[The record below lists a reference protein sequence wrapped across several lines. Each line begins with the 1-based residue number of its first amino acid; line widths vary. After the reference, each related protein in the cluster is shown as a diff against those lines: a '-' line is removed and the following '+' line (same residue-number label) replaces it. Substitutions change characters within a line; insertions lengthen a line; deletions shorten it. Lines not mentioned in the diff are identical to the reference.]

1 MRPFYLAVLALSL
14 WPALARAESPACA
27 PDSRVTVSQGSL
39 CGAVSTR
46 SDRVLAYKGIPYAKP
61 PIPAQGLRWRP
72 PQPPE
77 SWDGER
83 QALSF
88 GAICPQQVNNAVQG
102 AEDCLTLNVWAPRRT
117 ASQPADLPVMVFL
130 HGGGFTSGTGSLASY
145 DGTVLAEHGQAVV
158 VTLNYRLGALGFLFA
173 DQAPGGMLRQPVPGN
188 LGLMDQ
194 LAALQW
200 VKANAAAFGGSPD
213 KVTVFGESAGAMSA
227 GLHLFSVPQAIP
239 LFRAAIME
247 SNPLGVVYPDRQQ
260 ASRQGQLFLRH
271 LCGIKVRPADCH
283 PPPADL
289 QGYSLAQVFRASG
302 AYETERMVTES
313 DAGFPQSMPWGPLVD
328 GHLVTG
334 QPLKG
339 YGRDNVAAPKP
350 FVFGV
355 NANEGVAFAA
365 MTCAA
370 FASNDAGPNPD
381 PKEAAQCLPVGATA
395 SMMSPQWY
403 DGAIAQL
410 YGKTGAA
417 QVRAFTAGHDGKP
430 YDAQSLKG
438 TSYYNAAAQAMAA
451 VVTDD
456 NFVCANLRMAKR
468 ATQQVPGQRVH
479 AYLFSQPPLFD
490 LYAGMGTQACSPA
503 NGQVCHGDELAFV
516 FGTLAVTSAEFGG
529 TLPVPAADQAV
540 SDAMVRAWTDFARD
554 LTMGDDWP
562 AFTAGGMVKRLDAKG
577 ANTLSG
583 GELAAAAHCPQLWD
597 RLAPQ
602 K

>member
-1 MRPFYLAVLALSL
+1 MRPLCLAVLVLSL
-14 WPALARAESPACA
+14 WPFLARAEAAPCA
-27 PDSRVTVSQGSL
+27 PDSHVTVRQGDL
-39 CGAVSTR
+39 CGAVSPR
-46 SDRVLAYKGIPYAKP
+46 SDRVLVYKGVPYAKP
-61 PIPAQGLRWRP
+61 PVPAQGLRWRP

-77 SWDGER
+77 NWHGER
-83 QALSF
+83 QALAF
-88 GAICPQQVNNAVQG
+88 GAICPQQVGNALQG
-102 AEDCLTLNVWAPRRT
+102 AEDCLYLNVWAPRRT
-117 ASQPADLPVMVFL
+117 SSQPADLPVMVFL
-130 HGGGFTSGTGSLASY
+130 HGGGFTAGAGSLASY
-145 DGTVLAEHGQAVV
+145 DGSVLAEQGQAVV
-158 VTLNYRLGALGFLFA
+158 VTVNYRLGALGFLFA
-173 DQAPGGMLRQPVPGN
+173 DHAPGGALPQPVPGN

-194 LAALQW
+194 LAALEW
-200 VKANAAAFGGSPD
+200 VKANATAFGGSPD
-213 KVTVFGESAGAMSA
+213 KVVVFGESAGAMSA

-247 SNPLGVVYPDRQQ
+247 SNPLGVVYPDRRQ
-260 ASRQGQLFLRH
+260 ASRQGQSFLRH

-283 PPPADL
+283 PTPADL
-289 QGYSLAQVFRASG
+289 QSYSLAQVFRASG
-302 AYETERMVTES
+302 AYEAERMVSEA

-328 GHLVTG
+328 GHLVTA
-334 QPLKG
+334 QPMNG
-339 YGRDNVAAPKP
+339 YGRDNVVAPKP

-381 PKEAAQCLPVGATA
+381 PREAAQCLPVGATA

-403 DGAIAQL
+403 DGAITQL

-417 QVRAFTAGHDGKP
+417 QVRAFTASHGGKP
-430 YDAQSLKG
+430 YDAQSLPG

-451 VVTDD
+451 VVADD
-456 NFVCANLRMAKR
+456 NFVCANLRLAQRVAK
-468 ATQQVPGQRVH
+468 QVPAQRMH

-490 LYAGMGTQACSPA
+490 LYASMGTQACSPA

-540 SDAMVRAWTDFARD
+540 SDSMVRAWTDFARD
-554 LTMGDDWP
+554 LTMGDHWP
-562 AFTAGGMVKRLDAKG
+562 AFTDGGMVRRLA
-577 ANTLSG
+577 ANGTRLLAG

-597 RLAPQ
+597 RPRSRN
-602 K
+602 